1 MNKLLLLALVLMLC
15 ATVCLTGCTGNGP
28 TNDKA
33 NADTKKQTDADG
45 GSTVKKAEKTK
56 DTAPTEARKLQ
67 DLIVGKWEGPEFKGL
82 PCAVEF
88 TPFGTAIAVYPNRG
102 SGKYLMR
109 DNGELVLEFQ
119 SGQQV
124 ETQRCKVTIENGQL
138 TIAHLEDGSKDES
151 PVRTGSYKP
160 VTSFSKTPPKL
171 LIGKWR
177 NEGFGDWEFLADGT
191 FSCGSFNTGRALGK
205 YKVSGDSLD
214 LLFSGAFGF
223 WDWDKKTEQE
233 KTRRVTFSVT
243 QNELSIGGFSMQGT
257 LADSDG
263 ISVSN
268 VRTATRTFDPQKL
281 KRVRDEK

>member
-1 MNKLLLLALVLMLC
+1 MNKLLLALVLLLGASIC
-15 ATVCLTGCTGNGP
+15 VTGCTNNGS
-28 TNDKA
+28 TSDKA
-33 NADTKKQTDADG
+33 NPDSKKQTVADG
-45 GSTVKKAEKTK
+45 GTTVNKAEKTK
-56 DTAPTEARKLQ
+56 DTAPAEAKKLQ

-102 SGKYLMR
+102 AGKYLLR

-124 ETQRCKVTIENGQL
+124 ETQKCKVTIENGQL
-138 TIAHLEDGSKDES
+138 TIAHLKDGGKDES

-160 VTSFSKTPPKL
+160 VTSFSKTPTKL

-177 NEGFGDWEFLADGT
+177 NEGFGDWEFRTDGT
-191 FSCGSFNTGRALGK
+191 FSCGSFNTGRASGT
-205 YKVSGDSLD
+205 YKILADSLD
-214 LLFSGAFGF
+214 LLFTGGAFGF
-223 WDWDKKTEQE
+223 WDWDKKSERE
-233 KTRRVTFSVT
+233 RTRRVTFSVT

-263 ISVSN
+263 VSVSN